1 MPSRYEGGTT
11 FSGASFRSRGRQ
23 LSRAR
28 NAAVLTRFWQA
39 VEQYRRVPLRE
50 VSTYTRSQPGA
61 VQSPSRSAPEPP
73 STTARPV
80 AQPAAQP
87 FGSELSAAWKCR

>member
-1 MPSRYEGGTT
+1 MGG
-11 FSGASFRSRGRQ
+11 Q
-23 LSRAR
+23 DMRAR
-28 NAAVLTRFWQA
+28 KAAVLTRFWHD

-50 VSTYTRSQPGA
+50 MSTYTRSHLGA
-61 VQSPSRSAPEPP
+61 VQMPSRSCSSPP

-87 FGSELSAAWKCR
+87 FGSELSAAW